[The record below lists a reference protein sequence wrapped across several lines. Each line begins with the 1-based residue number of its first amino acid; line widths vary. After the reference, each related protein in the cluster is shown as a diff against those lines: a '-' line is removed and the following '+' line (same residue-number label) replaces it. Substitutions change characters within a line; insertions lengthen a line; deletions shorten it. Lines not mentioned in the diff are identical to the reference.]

1 MMNLADIA
9 MLEEGRLCNALEI
22 IAPESRRLAGGV
34 LTRGEPGTWI
44 NTTSG
49 LGMGL
54 GQTTPVTAADI
65 EALVAWFEEKGIE
78 PRAEVCPFAHP
89 TTWEELGKA
98 GFVIRNFE
106 NVFVADLVSGAVR
119 TPPQPLGDG
128 ITVVRIDRYDGAQV
142 RAYAEAIC
150 NGFTHPTA
158 APEADIELWMRVVR
172 EDNLIALAAQ
182 ADGRFVGGGCTEVAR
197 LTLEKA
203 GSHTTYTMAILF
215 GLSVLPENRKR
226 GIQQAMIGERLR
238 IARQEGAH
246 FATIS
251 ARPGVATERN
261 ARRMGFEV
269 AYTKAIVV
277 RPGAGLRPND

>member
-49 LGMGL
+49 LGMGV

-65 EALVAWFEEKGIE
+65 EALVAWFE
-78 PRAEVCPFAHP
+78 
-89 TTWEELGKA
+89 
-98 GFVIRNFE
+98 
-106 NVFVADLVSGAVR
+106 
-119 TPPQPLGDG
+119 
-128 ITVVRIDRYDGAQV
+128 
-142 RAYAEAIC
+142 
-150 NGFTHPTA
+150 
-158 APEADIELWMRVVR
+158 
-172 EDNLIALAAQ
+172 
-182 ADGRFVGGGCTEVAR
+182 
-197 LTLEKA
+197 EKA

-215 GLSVLPENRKR
+215 GLSVLPEYRKR